1 MDLTVHEISETGG
14 LKEVHVATGGGWGG
28 IVVDQA
34 FKALL
39 VEIFGDVYEAFTKAE
54 TDDWLDLWRTFEVKK
69 KTIDPEKT
77 DKIVITLPA
86 TLLNMYEEANGFGID
101 KALSSRFASKIELR
115 KNKMF
120 FCHDV
125 MKGLFEKSIQSTI
138 SCIHD
143 ILQDRKIS
151 NIKAIL
157 MVGGFSDSLMLKE
170 AVKRSVRHLTIV
182 TPQNASSAILRGAV
196 IFGHNPVAIT
206 HRVLKKTYGLNT
218 TEPFIEG
225 KHPDNRKKEYEGEIR
240 CVDIFKKLA
249 EKGKSLAVGE
259 TIVKTSSRSP
269 LMTTQTKIAY
279 RVYASDLQN
288 PSFVDEGC
296 TYLGKLSVD
305 LSSLPKDMDKKE
317 KKTSFQIT
325 FGDTELKAS
334 ATVLKTGEVFSD
346 TFDFLG

>member
-1 MDLTVHEISETGG
+1 MHEISETGG
-14 LKEVHVATGGGWGG
+14 LKEVHAATGGGWGG
-28 IVVDQA
+28 MLVDQA

-39 VEIFGDVYEAFTKAE
+39 VELFGDVYDAFTKAE
-54 TDDWLDLWRTFEVKK
+54 TDDWLDLWRAFEVKK

-86 TLLNMYEEANGFGID
+86 TLLNMYEDANGFGID
-101 KALSSRFASKIELR
+101 EKIKSSRFASKIELR
-115 KNKMF
+115 KNKMI

-138 SCIHD
+138 SCIRD
-143 ILQDRKIS
+143 IFQDRKIS

-157 MVGGFSDSLMLKE
+157 MVGGYSESLMLKE
-170 AVKRSVRHLTIV
+170 AVKRSFRHFTIV

-196 IFGHNPVAIT
+196 IFGHNPVAIS
-206 HRVLKKTYGLNT
+206 HRVLKKTYGIDK

-225 KHPDNRKKEYEGEIR
+225 KHPDNRKKEYEGKIT
-240 CVDIFKKLA
+240 CIDIFEKLT
-249 EKGKSLAVGE
+249 EKGKTLAVGE
-259 TIVKTSSRSP
+259 TIAHKTLSRP
-269 LMTTQTKIAY
+269 FTDTQTSLVYKI
-279 RVYASDLQN
+279 YASDLHN

-296 TYLGKLSVD
+296 TYLGELVVD
-305 LSSLPKDMDKKE
+305 LSSLPKEMDRKE
-317 KKTSFQIT
+317 KKASFQIT

-334 ATVLKTGEVFSD
+334 ATVLKTGEVFSG